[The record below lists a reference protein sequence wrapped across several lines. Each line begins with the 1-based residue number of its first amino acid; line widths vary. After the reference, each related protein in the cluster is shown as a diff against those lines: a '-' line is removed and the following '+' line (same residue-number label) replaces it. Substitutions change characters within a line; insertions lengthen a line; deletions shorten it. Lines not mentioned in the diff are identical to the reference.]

1 VQHSKCFFN
10 CFEFVKVDTKC
21 FFKKGLCIINAV
33 GDGYLVSPVVFI
45 VKHVL
50 ILFDLLLNLSI
61 FCCDLHLIKSYFF
74 IIFIE
79 KTGNVAYLVF
89 HFVYLQVCS

>member
-1 VQHSKCFFN
+1 MQHYKCCLNCFKFVNFYSKCFF
-10 CFEFVKVDTKC
+10 T
-21 FFKKGLCIINAV
+21 KGLCIINAV
-33 GDGYLVSPVVFI
+33 GDGYLVTPVAFI
-45 VKHVL
+45 VKYVL

-61 FCCDLHLIKSYFF
+61 FCCILHLIKSYFF

-89 HFVYLQVCS
+89 HSVYLQVCS